1 MWAALMVPDAD
12 CEHHCLPQ
20 VLELFENSVRS
31 EQMSAA
37 IQRLAVR
44 GAADKIVD
52 QIEKI
57 IK

>member
-1 MWAALMVPDAD
+1 MVRDVD
-12 CEHHCLPQ
+12 CDNQCLPQ
-20 VLELFENSVRS
+20 VLDLFEHSVKR

-52 QIEKI
+52 QIAKLV
-57 IK
+57 K